1 MLVNNLIIV
10 VRNTRDFCLRKYAM
24 QSFRC
29 FPTPIQVLPLS
40 GQALI
45 GTGYLSHAD
54 LLQMGPI
61 EYVALTYGHGSPLV
75 G

>member
-1 MLVNNLIIV
+1 
-10 VRNTRDFCLRKYAM
+10 M

-45 GTGYLSHAD
+45 GTGYLSHAG
-54 LLQMGPI
+54 LLQTGPTG
-61 EYVALTYGHGSPLV
+61 YVAPAYEHGFSLV
-75 G
+75 GQGDAPWV